1 VSEGKGINMGRPEKP
16 VNTSGGI
23 ATQFARE
30 LRELRARAGNPTYR
44 EMARSAMFS
53 SSVLSSAASGN
64 RMPSL
69 QVTLAFVAAC
79 GGDDEAWRRH
89 WHAATSG
96 YTQPPFGG
104 RKRRP
109 ALFQRRG
116 STPHPAQLP
125 QRPRGFT
132 GRTAE
137 LAWLRSPRDTPLV
150 ISGPAGVGKSDLALH
165 YAHSIAAEQT
175 DGQLYADLGGLRH
188 GGGAPPAPATADVL
202 DGFLRALGVD
212 DDQLSATFD
221 HRAGLYRT
229 LLAERRLVV
238 VLDNVQDEQQVR
250 PLLAETTT
258 STTLL
263 VSRKRLLG
271 LRDVHR
277 LQLTPLP
284 RGDSIAMITS
294 ALPHAAVSAGPDRDR
309 LAELCGD
316 LPLALDLALRKI
328 ASRPR
333 LTLRRVVD
341 EWRLNG
347 TSVDWLSVGDLSL
360 RDSLESAYRTLGE
373 PAREL
378 LERLARTPPSGFDA
392 VSAAL
397 EELVEEIADAG
408 LLAHADP
415 YLDGHAL
422 LPPVRDFV
430 LSTVE
435 SGGHDLSAFAG
446 PVSA

>member
-1 VSEGKGINMGRPEKP
+1 MGRPEKP
-16 VNTSGGI
+16 VNTSGGV

-30 LRELRARAGNPTYR
+30 LRELRAQAGNPTYR

-69 QVTLAFVAAC
+69 QVTLAFVTAC
-79 GGDDEAWRRH
+79 GGDETAWREH

-104 RKRRP
+104 RRRRP
-109 ALFQRRG
+109 SLFRRRG
-116 STPHPAQLP
+116 GGASPNPAQLP
-125 QRPRGFT
+125 QRPRRFT

-137 LAWLRSPRDTPLV
+137 LAWLRSPVDTPLV
-150 ISGPAGVGKSDLALH
+150 ITGPAGIGKSDLALS
-165 YAHSIAAEQT
+165 YAHSIAAEMT
-175 DGQLYADLGGLRH
+175 DGQLYADLGGRRH
-188 GGGAPPAPATADVL
+188 GGGAPPTPDVGDIL
-202 DGFLRALGVD
+202 NGFLRALGAHD
-212 DDQLSATFD
+212 EQLSGSFD

-229 LLAERRLVV
+229 LLAERRLLVL
-238 VLDNVQDEQQVR
+238 LDNVQDEHQVR
-250 PLLAETTT
+250 PLLAETAH

-271 LRDVHR
+271 LRDVSR
-277 LQLTPLP
+277 LQLTPLS
-284 RGDSIAMITS
+284 RGDSIAMITA
-294 ALPHAAVSAGPDRDR
+294 ALPHLAVVASSDCDR

-333 LTLRRVVD
+333 LTLRRVVE
-341 EWRLNG
+341 EWLLNG
-347 TSVDWLSVGDLSL
+347 NTVDWLCVGDLSL
-360 RDSLESAYRTLGE
+360 RRSLEDAHGTLSL

-378 LERLARTPPSGFDA
+378 LQRISQTPST
-392 VSAAL
+392 AL
-397 EELVEEIADAG
+397 DSLPPCNDELVEEIADAG
-408 LLAHADP
+408 LLSHADP
-415 YLDGHAL
+415 YVDGNV
-422 LPPVRDFV
+422 LPPLVRAFV
-430 LSTVE
+430 LGIA
-435 SGGHDLSAFAG
+435 GGHGYSAMAG

>member
-1 VSEGKGINMGRPEKP
+1 
-16 VNTSGGI
+16 
-23 ATQFARE
+23 
-30 LRELRARAGNPTYR
+30 
-44 EMARSAMFS
+44 
-53 SSVLSSAASGN
+53 
-64 RMPSL
+64 MPSL

-109 ALFQRRG
+109 TLFQRRG
-116 STPHPAQLP
+116 TPPHPAQLP
-125 QRPRGFT
+125 PRPRGFT
-132 GRTAE
+132 GRAAE
-137 LAWLRSPRDTPLV
+137 LAWLRSPRDTPMV

-165 YAHSIAAEQT
+165 HAHAIAAEEN

-212 DDQLSATFD
+212 DDQLAGTFD

-284 RGDSIAMITS
+284 RGDSIAMITA
-294 ALPHAAVSAGPDRDR
+294 ALPHVAVSAGHDCDR

-333 LTLRRVVD
+333 LTLRRVVE

-347 TSVDWLSVGDLSL
+347 NTVDWLSVGDLSL
-360 RDSLESAYRTLGE
+360 RDSLESAYRTLE
-373 PAREL
+373 PARARTAGAAGANFAGCTGSVAGGAGRAGRGDRRRRPAHARRPVRRRPRGAVAGAGLRARRRRTRRTRPLRPRGTGVRLAPGTARQRRRRPRLL
-378 LERLARTPPSGFDA
+378 LENPGLIVLCGQRSQPSPRWPVISTAR
-392 VSAAL
+392 VS
-397 EELVEEIADAG
+397 
-408 LLAHADP
+408 
-415 YLDGHAL
+415 
-422 LPPVRDFV
+422 R
-430 LSTVE
+430 
-435 SGGHDLSAFAG
+435 
-446 PVSA
+446 